1 MKCFQSPARSVLRLA
16 AADSFVLLNLTKFLF
31 VGTLKLWFRVFTS
44 LRLNTRLSW
53 RRMCWISEI
62 WNKCFCEQQKL
73 AKLFGN
79 QQLRTS
85 NTNETHC
92 EGRSTQMHI
101 PVFNVCY
108 VCVAKRFGSVYAQN
122 GDPNLICK
130 KVFCFSQKWSTSTSW
145 FGLWKWPTK
154 KQFLRMNLAL
164 NPWGVSV
171 DLPSHV
177 SFPQNHISRQIWA
190 DWREPRGFSGS

>member
-1 MKCFQSPARSVLRLA
+1 MFPESGAFCFAPGSSRQFCFTELDEVFVCWHSKTVISGIHISTSQYQTVMKKNVL
-16 AADSFVLLNLTKFLF
+16 N
-31 VGTLKLWFRVFTS
+31 
-44 LRLNTRLSW
+44 
-53 RRMCWISEI
+53 I
-62 WNKCFCEQQKL
+62 WNLEQMFL
-73 AKLFGN
+73 WTKLFGN
-79 QQLRTS
+79 QQLSTS
-85 NTNETHC
+85 NTNETHW

-101 PVFNVCY
+101 PVFNVRC

-130 KVFCFSQKWSTSTSW
+130 KVFCFSEKWSTSTSW

>member
-92 EGRSTQMHI
+92 EGRSTQMQI

-108 VCVAKRFGSVYAQN
+108 VCVAKRLRFGSVYDWLHQ
-122 GDPNLICK
+122 GVIDIL
-130 KVFCFSQKWSTSTSW
+130 W
-145 FGLWKWPTK
+145 FEDILR
-154 KQFLRMNLAL
+154 QFPSRGIALAERSKLLRY
-164 NPWGVSV
+164 PS
-171 DLPSHV
+171 DLDV
-177 SFPQNHISRQIWA
+177 TQF
-190 DWREPRGFSGS
+190 